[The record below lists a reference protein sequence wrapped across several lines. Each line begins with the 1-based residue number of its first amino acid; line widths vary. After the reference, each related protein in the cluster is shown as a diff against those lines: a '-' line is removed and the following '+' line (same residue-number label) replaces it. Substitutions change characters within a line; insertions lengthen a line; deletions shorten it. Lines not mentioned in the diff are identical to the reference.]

1 MKSGGRG
8 FRTVIRYH
16 YTSKQAQ
23 NSTTFDNFL
32 IPTCYNETDST
43 SRKIAGMLMKKQ
55 PDYLSYLLRLWRVSG
70 DEAYRPSLQK
80 ATWRVSLEDPHTHK
94 RHGFAGLDELFEFLR
109 NQIGANR
116 D

>member
-8 FRTVIRYH
+8 FRTAIRYH
-16 YTSKQAQ
+16 YTSKQVQ

-32 IPTCYNETDST
+32 IPTCYSKTDST
-43 SRKIAGMLMKKQ
+43 SRKIAGMMMKKQ

-70 DEAYRPSLQK
+70 DEESLPPLQK
-80 ATWRVSLEDPHTHK
+80 ATWRVSLEDPHT
-94 RHGFAGLDELFEFLR
+94 RERQGFASLDELFEFLR